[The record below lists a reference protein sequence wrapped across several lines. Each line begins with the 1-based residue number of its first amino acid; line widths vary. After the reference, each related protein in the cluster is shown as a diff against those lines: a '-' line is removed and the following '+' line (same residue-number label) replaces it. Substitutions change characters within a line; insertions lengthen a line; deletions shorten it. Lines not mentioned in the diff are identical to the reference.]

1 MKISIALLLAV
12 FVQVHATVYSQ
23 GGKRI
28 RIEETNISLENL
40 LWKIQSETDFVFVYS
55 PEDVSTYSSI
65 DLNLEGDIDEIL
77 KYVLDK
83 TNLTFEKKHEVYVL
97 KQKEV
102 EVVNRQQ
109 SGKRTITGTVKDSYG
124 EVIPGV
130 NVYTRDGS
138 SGSITDTDGNYK
150 IVVPA
155 ESKILIFSFIGMVT
169 QEIEINDQ
177 NVIHVSL
184 EDEISQLDDVVVTGF
199 FERNKSTF
207 TGAAKTVS
215 GEQLIEISTTNL
227 FEGLA
232 VLDPAIE
239 IVQDNIEGSNPNN
252 IPELLIRGTASLN
265 ASNEAGMNSPLIVID
280 GVESSLR
287 DMYDMD
293 IFDIESVA
301 ILKDA
306 SATAL
311 YGEQAANGVI
321 LVTRK
326 RDSQKEVKLTYNF
339 NGNLQWADLT
349 EYRLM
354 NARQKLDLERLYGF
368 YDSNTGAKDELYNEK
383 LARVN
388 SGIDTDWLAKPLRV
402 GFSQNHSARV
412 SGRGSGLSYSI
423 SGRYGDT
430 RGVMKDDY
438 RRNYGL
444 NGRFSYNMNQK
455 LMITFQGSY
464 SQTNSNTS
472 KYGSF
477 SDYAK
482 ANPYDAPYDEY
493 GNLLKE
499 LSFGGRNPLYEA
511 SLSSFNESVG
521 KSLMGSLDIRWNI
534 RKGLYVTSNA
544 NISTSDS
551 RRDRYISPD
560 SKTFDDSN
568 DGIKGSYSINAS
580 NNVNYLWRTG
590 INCSLNLDTE
600 GSIVTLNA
608 GGELRKREEDP
619 YGFSGVGF
627 YSDRLNYPAFAAQY
641 PEGGRPS
648 GEGSTVTSIGA
659 YGAGSVSFRQRYF
672 VDGSYRLSGASNF
685 GKNKR
690 YAPFWSTGIG
700 WNLHNESWLN
710 SGWMD
715 LLRLRASY
723 GHTGSIAF
731 SPHQAVTTYQYT
743 SSLIYLS
750 GNGANPI
757 TMGNRDLKW
766 QTTKAWN
773 FGLTSTFLKNRLNV
787 NVDVYRNKTVDMI
800 IPISMPPSTGVTQVM
815 HNLGEQENKGYEVS
829 ISGTIIKN
837 ENLNWRLSANT
848 SENTTTL
855 VSIGDVLKNSNRQ
868 NVEDIIEDED
878 EDIPDYVSGS
888 PVTLYREG
896 ESPTMIYAVRSAG
909 IDPASGR
916 EIYITRDGEYT
927 FKYNNDDRVAIADRK
942 PDFRGSIGSYIRW
955 KNFSLNVSAQYS
967 IGGYIYNTTRANKVE
982 RINIDSNADERAYT
996 ERWHEPGDVVPYLS
1010 VAKTSLIY
1018 YHTDRYVEKENF
1030 LDISSINLSYEMS
1043 AKALKNIGFKRLRF
1057 TAGMNNIWRFSTVK
1071 QERGTGYPFAR
1082 GFNFTIS
1089 PTF

>member
-109 SGKRTITGTVKDSYG
+109 SGKRTITGTVKDSFG

-215 GEQLIEISTTNL
+215 GKELIKISPTNL
-227 FEGLA
+227 FQGLA
-232 VLDPAIE
+232 TLDPAIE
-239 IVQDNIEGSNPNN
+239 LVEDNIEGSNPNY
-252 IPELLIRGTASLN
+252 IPELLIRGTASIN
-265 ASNEAGMNSPLIVID
+265 ASQEVGLNSPLIVID
-280 GVESSLR
+280 GVESSLS

-293 IFDIESVA
+293 IFDIESVT

-326 RDSQKEVKLTYNF
+326 RDTQKEVRLSYNF

-349 EYRLM
+349 EYRLL
-354 NARQKLDLERLYGF
+354 NAAQKLELERLYGL
-368 YDSNTGAKDELYNEK
+368 YDTQDGSGDLEYNEK

-388 SGIDTDWLAKPLRV
+388 AGIDTDWMAKPLRV
-402 GFSQNHSARV
+402 GFSQNHSVRM
-412 SGRGSGLSYSI
+412 SGRGSGMSYQLT
-423 SGRYGDT
+423 GRYGDT
-430 RGVMKDDY
+430 KGVMKDDL
-438 RRNYGL
+438 RRNYGM
-444 NGRFSYNMNQK
+444 GVRFSYNLNQK
-455 LMITFQGSY
+455 LTITFQSNF
-464 SQTNSNTS
+464 SQTNSNDS

-477 SDYAK
+477 SDYASV
-482 ANPYDAPYDEY
+482 NPYDAPYDEY

-511 SLSSFNESVG
+511 SLSSFNESKT
-521 KSLMGSLDIRWNI
+521 KSLNASLNLRWNI
-534 RKGLYVTSNA
+534 IKGLYLTTNG
-544 NISTSDS
+544 NISTGDS
-551 RRDRYISPD
+551 RSDRYVSPESQRFAD
-560 SKTFDDSN
+560 VKN
-568 DGIKGSYSINAS
+568 EQKGTYSISA
-580 NNVNYLWRTG
+580 NNTVNYFWRG
-590 INCSLNLDTE
+590 GLNFNKSLDTE
-600 GSIVTLNA
+600 GSMISLNA
-608 GGELRKREEDP
+608 GGELRKTESDP
-619 YGFSGVGF
+619 YSFSGEGFFNDMLTYPSFASQYPTGSRPSGQGVETSSVGF
-627 YSDRLNYPAFAAQY
+627 Y
-641 PEGGRPS
+641 
-648 GEGSTVTSIGA
+648 
-659 YGAGSVSFRQRYF
+659 GAGNVSFRNRYF
-672 VDGSYRLSGASNF
+672 VDGSYRVSGASNF
-685 GKNKR
+685 GENDR
-690 YAPFWSTGIG
+690 YAPFWSAGVG
-700 WNLHNESWLN
+700 WNLQNEPWLN
-710 SGWMD
+710 LSWMD
-715 LLRLRASY
+715 IFRLRASY
-723 GHTGSIAF
+723 GHTGSITF
-731 SPHQAVTTYQYT
+731 SPYQAITTYQYT
-743 SSLIYLS
+743 PYLTYFT

-757 TMGNRDLKW
+757 TMGNENLKW
-766 QTTKAWN
+766 QTTKSWN
-773 FGLTSTFLKNRLNV
+773 AGLTSSFFNNRFNI
-787 NVDVYRNKTVDMI
+787 NIDVYNNRTVDMI
-800 IPISMPPSTGVTQVM
+800 VPISMPPSTGVTEVS
-815 HNLGEQENKGYEVS
+815 HNIGEQENKGYEISVS
-829 ISGTIIKN
+829 GMVIQRQDM
-837 ENLNWRLSANT
+837 NWRISANT
-848 SENTTTL
+848 GDNKTTL
-855 VSIGDVLKNSNRQ
+855 IDVGDVLEKQ
-868 NVEDIIEDED
+868 NEVNAANLSSS
-878 EDIPDYVSGS
+878 PLSLYV
-888 PVTLYREG
+888 EG

-909 IDPASGR
+909 IDPATGD
-916 EIYITRDGEYT
+916 EIYITNDGEYT
-927 FKYNNDDRVAIADRK
+927 FDYNPEDKVAIADSK
-942 PDFRGSIGSYIRW
+942 PDFRGSLSSYFKW
-955 KNFSLNVSAQYS
+955 KRLSFSINTRYS
-967 IGGYIYNTTRANKVE
+967 IGGHIYNHTRASKVE
-982 RINIDSNADERAYT
+982 RIDVQKNADERAFT
-996 ERWHEPGDVVPYLS
+996 ARWQQPGDLTHYIRI
-1010 VAKTSLIY
+1010 TGGGGIY
-1018 YHTDRYVEKENF
+1018 NQTDRYIEKENF
-1030 LDISSINLSYEMS
+1030 IDISSINLTYEI
-1043 AKALKNIGFKRLRF
+1043 APKVLENIGFKRLNIS
-1057 TAGMNNIWRFSTVK
+1057 AGMSNIWRFSTVK